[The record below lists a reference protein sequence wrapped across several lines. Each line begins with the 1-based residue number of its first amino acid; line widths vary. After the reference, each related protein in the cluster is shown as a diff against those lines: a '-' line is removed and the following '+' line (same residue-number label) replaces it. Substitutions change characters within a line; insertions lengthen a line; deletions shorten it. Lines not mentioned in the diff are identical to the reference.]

1 MKQNSLTFLFLMF
14 TVNLLAQTSDIKIN
28 IVFIGNSIT
37 YGANLINPRSEAPPV
52 KTVNKLQIDGY
63 KVGYANCACSGK
75 TTVDFLPESK
85 TLYQT
90 VIQAADTL
98 YKEDRNLL
106 IFSIMLGTNDSAIK
120 GTNGAP
126 VSPEK
131 YKENLRVIID
141 SLHNRYPG
149 SYFVLHRPLW
159 YSPNTHNAATYLE
172 EGLNRLQTYTPVL
185 EALAKEK
192 AYILTGDR
200 DGYNLFKR
208 KATKYFVAENG
219 NSGTFY
225 LHPNAVGAK
234 ILGELWAKNIS
245 RHLKKELPKKI
256 KL

>member
-1 MKQNSLTFLFLMF
+1 MKQNSLTFLLLMF
-14 TVNLLAQTSDIKIN
+14 TVNLLAQTSDIKVN

-37 YGANLINPRSEAPPV
+37 YGANLANPGAEAPPV
-52 KTVNKLQIDGY
+52 KTVNRLQADGY
-63 KVGYANCACSGK
+63 KVGYANCGCNGK
-75 TTVDFLPESK
+75 TTVDFLPASG

-90 VIQAADTL
+90 VVQAADTL
-98 YKEDRNLL
+98 YEKERNLL

-126 VSPEK
+126 VSPER

-141 SLHNRYPG
+141 SLHNRYPE

-159 YSPNTHNAATYLE
+159 YSPNTHNTVTYLE
-172 EGLNRLQTYTPVL
+172 EGLNRLQSYTPVL
-185 EALAKEK
+185 DTLAKEK

-200 DGYNLFKR
+200 DGYNLFRR

-225 LHPNAVGAK
+225 LHPNATGAK
-234 ILGELWAKNIS
+234 ILGELWAENIS
-245 RHLKKELPKKI
+245 KHLKELTKKATF
-256 KL
+256 

>member
-1 MKQNSLTFLFLMF
+1 MKQSCFIFLFLLF
-14 TVNLLAQTSDIKIN
+14 AVSLLAQVSDKKVK

-37 YGANLINPRSEAPPV
+37 YGANLINPGSEAPPV
-52 KTVNKLQIDGY
+52 QAVNKLQADGY
-63 KVGYANCACSGK
+63 EVNYANCARSGK

-98 YKEDRNLL
+98 YKKDKSRL
-106 IFSIMLGTNDSAIK
+106 IFSIMLGTNDSAVK

-126 VSPEK
+126 VSPEN
-131 YKENLRVIID
+131 YKENLKVIID

-172 EGLNRLQTYTPVL
+172 EGLNRLQTYTPIL
-185 EALAKEK
+185 DALAKEE

-200 DGYNLFKR
+200 DGYSLFKR
-208 KATKYFVAENG
+208 KASECFVAENG
-219 NSGTFY
+219 NSGMFY
-225 LHPNAVGAK
+225 LHPNATGAR

-245 RHLKKELPKKI
+245 RHLKKLAKKA
-256 KL
+256 KR